1 MTCGFWQ
8 QTQYRIKIM
17 FSKKIPVSII
27 KIRAGGE
34 KKEKK
39 WIALSV
45 LMGWRCPHLSETVL
59 NNK

>member
-1 MTCGFWQ
+1 
-8 QTQYRIKIM
+8 M
-17 FSKKIPVSII
+17 FSKKILVSII
-27 KIRAGGE
+27 KIRGGGI
-34 KKEKK
+34 KERKT